1 MKFQESI
8 SEWSIETATS
18 SLIRGSCSTQF
29 VKIRDKI
36 RKKKKL
42 QTSKVQPW
50 FLLIKEENYQVVGWY
65 FKKIFPNDRWKRRH
79 CFASL
84 LRGSHFRRNYAGKSW
99 INACLKPASFRR
111 NAIRVI
117 RRAPLS
123 VSLSLS
129 VCAMELRLSTQ
140 VTVSMVA
147 QYGSMGNKFTRCL
160 EHVVCLRVFPS
171 CTSVWVMMIWLT
183 RAAPFI
189 ANKPMENKTSNR
201 VDGFEWSG

>member
-1 MKFQESI
+1 MIFQENI
-8 SEWSIETATS
+8 SEWSMETATS
-18 SLIRGSCSTQF
+18 FRVSATRESLPQ
-29 VKIRDKI
+29 
-36 RKKKKL
+36 KL
-42 QTSKVQPW
+42 
-50 FLLIKEENYQVVGWY
+50 
-65 FKKIFPNDRWKRRH
+65 RWKIMNKCLPETGKLSQKRDP
-79 CFASL
+79 CYTASSSL
-84 LRGSHFRRNYAGKSW
+84 
-99 INACLKPASFRR
+99 CLS
-111 NAIRVI
+111 
-117 RRAPLS
+117 L
-123 VSLSLS
+123 SLSLS

>member
-129 VCAMELRLSTQ
+129 LFVQWSFACLHRLQ
-140 VTVSMVA
+140 WVWWHSMVQWA
-147 QYGSMGNKFTRCL
+147 ISSLDASSTSCVY
-160 EHVVCLRVFPS
+160 VCSP
-171 CTSVWVMMIWLT
+171 
-183 RAAPFI
+183 RA
-189 ANKPMENKTSNR
+189 R
-201 VDGFEWSG
+201 LCG